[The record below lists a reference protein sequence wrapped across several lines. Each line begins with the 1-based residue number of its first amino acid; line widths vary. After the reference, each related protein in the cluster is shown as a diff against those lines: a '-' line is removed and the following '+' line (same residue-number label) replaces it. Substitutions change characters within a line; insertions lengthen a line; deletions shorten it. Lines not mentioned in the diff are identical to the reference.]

1 MNLVVN
7 ARDAMPRGGQ
17 ITIETANVELDAD
30 AAAAHVDVTPGAY
43 VVLAVRDTGIG
54 MDAATRARIFEPFF
68 TTKAAGNGTG
78 LGLATVYG
86 IVAQSG
92 GHVSV
97 ESAPGVGT
105 TFRVY
110 LPRVVAPTN
119 SARPDGAHG
128 MVHVGAETIL
138 LVEDDETV
146 RRAARRILERAGYRV
161 HEARDGSEALALART
176 DAHGHALHV
185 DLVLTDIV
193 MPEMS
198 GPELADRLRAVR
210 PDVPVLFM
218 SGYTDDAVLR
228 QQLEKPGVG
237 FVQKPFTPEE
247 LTRKVREALA
257 GG

>member
-1 MNLVVN
+1 
-7 ARDAMPRGGQ
+7 MPNGG
-17 ITIETANVELDAD
+17 TLTLETADVDLDAGY
-30 AAAAHVDVTPGAY
+30 AAAHVDVTPGPY
-43 VVLAVRDTGIG
+43 VVLVVRDTGVG

-68 TTKAAGNGTG
+68 TTKAAGTGTG

-92 GHVSV
+92 GHVAVDS
-97 ESAPGVGT
+97 EPGVGT
-105 TFRVY
+105 AFRVY
-110 LPRVVAPTN
+110 LPRAGAPAA
-119 SARPDGAHG
+119 SAWQSGAHAS
-128 MVHVGAETIL
+128 VHEGAETIL
-138 LVEDDETV
+138 LVEDDRTV
-146 RRAARRILERAGYRV
+146 RRAARRILERSGYRV
-161 HEARDGSEALALART
+161 HEARDGAEALDLVSAN
-176 DAHGHALHV
+176 AHGEALHV

-198 GPELADRLRAVR
+198 GPELVDRLRALR
-210 PDVPVLFM
+210 PGVPVLLM

-228 QQLEKPGVG
+228 QQLEQPGVA